1 MTKKKKDARRRKEVI
16 IMLKKFKL
24 EIFNENG
31 LVEKHNTDDVKKC
44 FKRIKMCDK
53 SGNTYACYYG
63 CTVQITD
70 NATGRVLSEEETE
83 RALYF

>member
-1 MTKKKKDARRRKEVI
+1 
-16 IMLKKFKL
+16 MLKKFKL

-31 LVEKHNTDDVKKC
+31 LVENHNTDDVKKC
-44 FKRIKMCDK
+44 FKRIKMTDA

-63 CTVQITD
+63 CTVKITE

>member
-1 MTKKKKDARRRKEVI
+1 
-16 IMLKKFKL
+16 MLKKFKL

-44 FKRIKMCDK
+44 FKRINMSDK
-53 SGNTYACYYG
+53 SGNTYDCYYG
-63 CTVQITD
+63 CTVQITE